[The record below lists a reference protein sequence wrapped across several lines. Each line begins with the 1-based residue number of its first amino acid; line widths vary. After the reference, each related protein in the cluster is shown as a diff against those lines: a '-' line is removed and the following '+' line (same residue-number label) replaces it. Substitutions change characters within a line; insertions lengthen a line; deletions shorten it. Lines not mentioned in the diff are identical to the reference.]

1 MSYAGVKY
9 SSWGPIDSKLRNHS
23 AKLCSMDPEDIAK
36 GSALLAR
43 FESGGFTTLVNDEL
57 RSLGAYLENE
67 ATETARAG
75 PLLLSQIL
83 GFVDGFFREQNEY
96 GGVQVDFV
104 HQLDNLAR
112 TYFAAT
118 ATADASESTR
128 LAREFSDEVRSRIQR
143 YTPSS
148 SYDPAE

>member
-1 MSYAGVKY
+1 M
-9 SSWGPIDSKLRNHS
+9 DS
-23 AKLCSMDPEDIAK
+23 EDIAK

-57 RSLGAYLENE
+57 RSLSAYLENE

-75 PLLLSQIL
+75 PLCCRRFSGSSTAFSASRTNTGAYRSILSTK
-83 GFVDGFFREQNEY
+83 
-96 GGVQVDFV
+96 
-104 HQLDNLAR
+104 LDNLAR

>member
-9 SSWGPIDSKLRNHS
+9 SSWGPVDSKLRNHS
-23 AKLCSMDPEDIAK
+23 AKLCSMDSEDIAK

-57 RSLGAYLENE
+57 RNLSAYLEAE

-75 PLLLSQIL
+75 PLCCRRFS
-83 GFVDGFFREQNEY
+83 GSSTAFS
-96 GGVQVDFV
+96 
-104 HQLDNLAR
+104 ASR
-112 TYFAAT
+112 TNTGAYRSICPPTGQSRAHVLAAT